1 MMFESSQ
8 TEGETE
14 ETLIELRGNSVEDVK
29 GETDETPIELDGNS
43 VEDFEGLMRLL
54 YPP

>member
-1 MMFESSQ
+1 MLESSQ
-8 TEGETE
+8 TEGETD
-14 ETLIELRGNSVEDVK
+14 ETLIELDGNSVEDVK
-29 GETDETPIELDGNS
+29 GKTDEAHIELDGIS

>member
-1 MMFESSQ
+1 MFESSQ
-8 TEGETE
+8 IEGETD
-14 ETLIELRGNSVEDVK
+14 ETLTELHGDSVEGVK
-29 GETDETPIELDGNS
+29 GETDETPFELKGDS